1 MNEVFEQR
9 AQSVHGQCTG
19 GAPDVQPTAAVN
31 KWIIGETAKV
41 REEIDTALEN
51 FRFNDA
57 ANAAYTFV
65 WGKVCDWYVELSKP
79 LLQDDA
85 NAELAPE
92 TRATMAWV
100 LDQCMILLH
109 PIMPFI
115 TEELWAQTGTR
126 DTLLVHADWPE
137 YTTAD
142 LVDAAA
148 DQEINWV
155 ISLIEAIRSARAQM
169 HVPAGLYV
177 PLIVTEI
184 DAAGEAAWARNE
196 TMIKRLARIEGLER
210 VEAAPK
216 GTVAIA
222 VPGASFGLPLADVID
237 IGEEKARLE
246 KSLGKLAK
254 ELGGLRGRLNN
265 PNFAASA
272 PEEVVEETRANLAL
286 REEEEGKLKEALA
299 RLAELG

>member
-1 MNEVFEQR
+1 VTP
-9 AQSVHGQCTG
+9 A
-19 GAPDVQPTAAVN
+19 AAVN

-41 REEIDTALEN
+41 REEIDAALSN
-51 FRFNDA
+51 YRFNDA
-57 ANAAYTFV
+57 ANAAYVFV

-79 LLQDDA
+79 LLQDEA
-85 NAELAPE
+85 NAALAPE

-115 TEELWAQTGTR
+115 TEELWAETGSR
-126 DTLLVHADWPE
+126 EKLLVHADWPT

-142 LVDAAA
+142 LVDPEA
-148 DQEINWV
+148 DQEITWV
-155 ISLIEAIRSARAQM
+155 IALIEAIRSARAQM

-177 PLIVTEI
+177 PLLVTEI
-184 DAAGEAAWARNE
+184 DAAGEAFWARNE
-196 TMIKRLARIEGLER
+196 VMIKRLAR
-210 VEAAPK
+210 VEALDRAQAFPK
-216 GTVAIA
+216 GTAALA
-222 VPGASFGLPLADVID
+222 VPGATFGLPLADIID
-237 IGEEKARLE
+237 ISEEKARLQ
-246 KSLGKLAK
+246 KSLDKLGK

-265 PNFAASA
+265 PKFAESA
-272 PEEVVEETRANLAL
+272 PEVVVEETRANLAL